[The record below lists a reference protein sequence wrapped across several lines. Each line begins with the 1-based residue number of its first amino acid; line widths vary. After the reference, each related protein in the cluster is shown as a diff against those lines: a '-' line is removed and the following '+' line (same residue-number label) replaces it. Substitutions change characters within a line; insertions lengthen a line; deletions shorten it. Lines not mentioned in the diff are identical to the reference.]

1 MNYKNTFKK
10 ISIAMI
16 LLLTFAACS
25 DDDDNNEIIPTQ
37 PNIVELAIATPEL
50 SSLVAALTAANLVD
64 ALNAD
69 GPFTVFA
76 PTNEAFA
83 TFLSDYD
90 FASLDDVPTEV
101 LTQVLLYHVVAGKI
115 VSADLTNPG
124 DTTAM
129 TLQGEDLTV
138 TMPEATITDATGVTD
153 IGITAVDIEASNG
166 VIHTI
171 DKIMLPFFLTEQ
183 NIVDIAIV
191 TPELSSLVAA
201 LFAADLVDV
210 LNTDGPFTVLAPT
223 NEAFETFLAD
233 NGFAT
238 LDDVPV
244 ALLQQVL
251 LNHVIAAD
259 LTSTDLVAA
268 GSGYT
273 NTAASGAGNNSMS
286 IYFNTS
292 NGVTFNGISSVS
304 QADIAASNGVIHV
317 VDAVIG
323 LPTVVTF
330 AAADPTFSTL
340 VTALTVLTPGTNFIE
355 VLQGEG
361 PFTVFAPTNEA
372 FSALPAIPEEEPLT
386 QILLYHVVA
395 GNIASAN
402 LTNPGN
408 TTATT
413 LQGED
418 ITVTMPEATITDA
431 SGNTDIQIIAVDV
444 QAVNGV
450 IHVINKVMLPLEF

>member
-25 DDDDNNEIIPTQ
+25 DDDNSNEILPTQ
-37 PNIVELAIATPEL
+37 PNIVDIAIATPEL

-183 NIVDIAIV
+183 NIVDIAIA

-201 LFAADLVDV
+201 LTAADLVDA
-210 LNTDGPFTVLAPT
+210 LNGDGPFTVLAPT
-223 NEAFETFLAD
+223 NEAFATFLAA

-244 ALLQQVL
+244 ELLTQVL
-251 LNHVIAAD
+251 LNHVISGN
-259 LTSTDLVAA
+259 LTSTDLVTA
-268 GSGYT
+268 GSGYS
-273 NTAASGAGNNSMS
+273 NTLASGAGNNPMS

-292 NGVTFNGISSVS
+292 NGVMFNGTSTVS
-304 QADIAASNGVIHV
+304 QADIAASNGVIHI

-330 AAADPTFSTL
+330 AVADPTFSTL
-340 VTALTVLTPGTNFIE
+340 VTALTVLTPATNFVEI
-355 VLQGEG
+355 LQDEG
-361 PFTVFAPTNEA
+361 PTVFAPTDEA
-372 FSALPAIPEEEPLT
+372 FSALPAIPDEEPLT

-408 TTATT
+408 TTAMT

-431 SGNTDIQIIAVDV
+431 SGNTDIAILAVDV

-450 IHVINKVMLPLEF
+450 IHVINKVMLPLQP

>member
-1 MNYKNTFKK
+1 MV
-10 ISIAMI
+10 

-25 DDDDNNEIIPTQ
+25 DDDDNNNVIIPTEQ
-37 PNIVELAIATPEL
+37 NIVDLAIVTPEL
-50 SSLVAALTAANLVD
+50 SSLVAALNAAGLVD

-90 FASLDDVPTEV
+90 FASLEDVPTEV
-101 LTQVLLYHVVAGKI
+101 LNQVLLYHVVAGKI

-138 TMPEATITDATGVTD
+138 TMPEETITDATGVTD

-166 VIHTI
+166 VIHLI
-171 DKIMLPFFLTEQ
+171 DKVMLPFLITEQ
-183 NIVDIAIV
+183 NIVDLAIA

-201 LFAADLVDV
+201 LTAAGLVDA
-210 LNTDGPFTVLAPT
+210 LNGDGPFTVLAPT
-223 NEAFETFLAD
+223 NDAFAAFLAD

-238 LDDVPV
+238 LGDVPV
-244 ALLQQVL
+244 PLLQQVL
-251 LNHVIAAD
+251 LNHVISGD
-259 LTSTDLVAA
+259 LTSTDLVTA
-268 GSGYT
+268 GSGYS
-273 NTAASGAGNNSMS
+273 NTLASGADNNSMS

-292 NGVTFNGISSVS
+292 NGVMFNGISSVS
-304 QADIAASNGVIHV
+304 QADITASNGVIHI

-408 TTATT
+408 TTAMT

-431 SGNTDIQIIAVDV
+431 SGNTDIGIIAVDV
-444 QAVNGV
+444 QALNGV

>member
-1 MNYKNTFKK
+1 MNYKNTIKK
-10 ISIAMI
+10 ISIAMV

-25 DDDDNNEIIPTQ
+25 DDDDNEIIPTQ

-50 SSLVAALTAANLVD
+50 SSLVAALTTADLVNT
-64 ALNAD
+64 LNGD

-83 TFLSDYD
+83 TFLSDND
-90 FASLDDVPTEV
+90 FATLDDVPVEV
-101 LTQVLLYHVVAGKI
+101 LQEVLLYHVVSGEIA
-115 VSADLTNPG
+115 SSDLTNPG
-124 DTTAM
+124 NTIAM
-129 TLQGEDLTV
+129 TVQGEDLTV

-153 IGITAVDIEASNG
+153 IGITVVDIEASNG
-166 VIHTI
+166 VVHLI
-171 DKIMLPFFLTEQ
+171 DKVMLPFLITEQ
-183 NIVDIAIV
+183 NIVDLALV

-201 LFAADLVDV
+201 LTAAGLVDA
-210 LNTDGPFTVLAPT
+210 LNGDGPFTVLAPT
-223 NEAFETFLAD
+223 NDAFATFLVD

-244 ALLQQVL
+244 PLLQQVL
-251 LNHVIAAD
+251 LNHVISGD
-259 LTSTDLVAA
+259 LTSSDLVAA
-268 GSGYT
+268 GSGYS
-273 NTAASGAGNNSMS
+273 NTLASGADNNSMS

-292 NGVTFNGISSVS
+292 NGVMFNGISSVS
-304 QADIAASNGVIHV
+304 QADITASNGVIHI

-408 TTATT
+408 TTAMT

>member
-1 MNYKNTFKK
+1 MSQY
-10 ISIAMI
+10 
-16 LLLTFAACS
+16 
-25 DDDDNNEIIPTQ
+25 
-37 PNIVELAIATPEL
+37 
-50 SSLVAALTAANLVD
+50 AL
-64 ALNAD
+64 
-69 GPFTVFA
+69 
-76 PTNEAFA
+76 
-83 TFLSDYD
+83 
-90 FASLDDVPTEV
+90 
-101 LTQVLLYHVVAGKI
+101 
-115 VSADLTNPG
+115 
-124 DTTAM
+124 
-129 TLQGEDLTV
+129 EDLKT
-138 TMPEATITDATGVTD
+138 AGVTD

-210 LNTDGPFTVLAPT
+210 LNEDGPFTVLAPT
-223 NEAFETFLAD
+223 NEAFATFLAD

-251 LNHVIAAD
+251 LNHVIAGD
-259 LTSTDLVAA
+259 LTSTDLVTA

-292 NGVTFNGISSVS
+292 NGVMFNGISTVS
-304 QADIAASNGVIHV
+304 QADIIASNGVIHI

-330 AAADPTFSTL
+330 ATADPTFSTL
-340 VTALTVLTPGTNFIE
+340 VTALTVLTPATNFVEI
-355 VLQGEG
+355 LQGEG
-361 PFTVFAPTNEA
+361 PFTVFAPTDEA
-372 FSALPAIPEEEPLT
+372 FSALPAIPDEEPLT

-408 TTATT
+408 TTAVT
-413 LQGED
+413 LQGEE

-431 SGNTDIQIIAVDV
+431 DGNTDIGIIAVDV

-450 IHVINKVMLPLEF
+450 IHVINKVMLPLQP

>member
-1 MNYKNTFKK
+1 MNYTNTIKK
-10 ISIAMI
+10 ISIAMV
-16 LLLTFAACS
+16 LFLTFAACS

-37 PNIVELAIATPEL
+37 QNIVELAIATPEL
-50 SSLVAALTAANLVD
+50 SSLVAALTAADLVD

-90 FASLDDVPTEV
+90 FATLDDVPVEV
-101 LTQVLLYHVVAGKI
+101 LQQVLLYHVVASEI
-115 VSADLTNPG
+115 ASSDLTNPG
-124 DTTAM
+124 NTTAM
-129 TLQGEDLTV
+129 TLQGADLTV
-138 TMPEATITDATGVTD
+138 TMPEATITDATGITD
-153 IGITAVDIEASNG
+153 IRITAVDIEASNG
-166 VIHTI
+166 VVHLI
-171 DKIMLPFFLTEQ
+171 DKVMLPFLITEQ
-183 NIVDIAIV
+183 NIVDLAIA

-201 LFAADLVDV
+201 LTAADLVGA
-210 LNTDGPFTVLAPT
+210 LNGDGPFTVLAPT
-223 NEAFETFLAD
+223 NDAFANFLSD

-244 ALLQQVL
+244 DVLTQVL
-251 LNHVIAAD
+251 LNHVISAD
-259 LTSTDLVAA
+259 LTSTDLVTA

-273 NTAASGAGNNSMS
+273 NTLASGADNNSMS

-292 NGVTFNGISSVS
+292 NGVTFNGTSSVS
-304 QADIAASNGVIHV
+304 QADITASNGVIHI

-340 VTALTVLTPGTNFIE
+340 VTALTVLTPATNFVEI
-355 VLQGEG
+355 LQGEG
-361 PFTVFAPTNEA
+361 PFTVFAPTDEA
-372 FSALPAIPEEEPLT
+372 FSALPSIPDEEPLT

-395 GNIASAN
+395 GNIASAD

-408 TTATT
+408 TTAMT

-418 ITVTMPEATITDA
+418 IIVTMPEATITDA
-431 SGNTDIQIIAVDV
+431 SGNTDIGIIAVDV
-444 QAVNGV
+444 QAVNGI
-450 IHVINKVMLPLEF
+450 IHVINKVMLPL

>member
-1 MNYKNTFKK
+1 MNYTNTIKK
-10 ISIAMI
+10 ISIAMV
-16 LLLTFAACS
+16 LFLTFAACS
-25 DDDDNNEIIPTQ
+25 DDDNNEIIPTQ
-37 PNIVELAIATPEL
+37 QNIVELAIATPEL
-50 SSLVAALTAANLVD
+50 SSLVAALTAADLVD

-90 FASLDDVPTEV
+90 FATLDDVPVEV
-101 LTQVLLYHVVAGKI
+101 LQQVLLYHVVASEI
-115 VSADLTNPG
+115 ASSDLTNPG
-124 DTTAM
+124 NTTAM
-129 TLQGEDLTV
+129 TLQGADLTV
-138 TMPEATITDATGVTD
+138 TMPEATITDATGITD
-153 IGITAVDIEASNG
+153 IRITAVDIEASNG
-166 VIHTI
+166 VVHLI
-171 DKIMLPFFLTEQ
+171 DKVMLPFLITEQ
-183 NIVDIAIV
+183 NIVDLAIA

-201 LFAADLVDV
+201 LTAADLVGA
-210 LNTDGPFTVLAPT
+210 LNGDGPFTVLAPT
-223 NEAFETFLAD
+223 NDAFANFLSD

-244 ALLQQVL
+244 DVLTQVL
-251 LNHVIAAD
+251 LNHVISAD
-259 LTSTDLVAA
+259 LTSTDLVTA

-273 NTAASGAGNNSMS
+273 NTLASGADNNSMS

-292 NGVTFNGISSVS
+292 NGVTFNGTSSVS
-304 QADIAASNGVIHV
+304 QADITASNGVIHI

-340 VTALTVLTPGTNFIE
+340 VTALTELTPATNFVEI
-355 VLQGEG
+355 LQGEG
-361 PFTVFAPTNEA
+361 PFTVFAPTDEA
-372 FSALPAIPEEEPLT
+372 FSALPSIPDEEPLT

-395 GNIASAN
+395 GNIASAD

-408 TTATT
+408 TTAMT

-418 ITVTMPEATITDA
+418 IIVTMPEATITDA
-431 SGNTDIQIIAVDV
+431 SGNTDIGIIAVDV
-444 QAVNGV
+444 QAVNGI

>member
-1 MNYKNTFKK
+1 
-10 ISIAMI
+10 MI

-25 DDDDNNEIIPTQ
+25 DDDDNSNEILPTQ
-37 PNIVELAIATPEL
+37 PNIVELAIATPDL
-50 SSLVAALTAANLVD
+50 SSLVAALTAADLVD

-76 PTNEAFA
+76 PTNDAFA
-83 TFLSDYD
+83 TFLSENG
-90 FASLDDVPTEV
+90 FANLDEVPVDV

-115 VSADLTNPG
+115 GSTDLTNPG
-124 DTTAM
+124 NTTAM

-138 TMPEATITDATGVTD
+138 TMPEATITDATGASD

-166 VIHTI
+166 VVHLVN
-171 DKIMLPFFLTEQ
+171 KVMLPFPLEQ
-183 NIVDIAIV
+183 NIVDIALD

-292 NGVTFNGISSVS
+292 NGVMFNGISTVS
-304 QADIAASNGVIHV
+304 QADIAASNGVIHI

-330 AAADPTFSTL
+330 AVADPTFSTL
-340 VTALTVLTPGTNFIE
+340 VTALTVLTPATNFVAI
-355 VLQGEG
+355 LQDEG
-361 PFTVFAPTNEA
+361 PYTVFAPTDEA
-372 FSALPAIPEEEPLT
+372 FSALPAIPDEEPLT

-395 GNIASAN
+395 GNITSSD
-402 LTNPGN
+402 LTDPGN
-408 TTATT
+408 TTAMT

-418 ITVTMPEATITDA
+418 IIVTMPETTITDA
-431 SGNTDIQIIAVDV
+431 SGNTDIEIIAVDV

-450 IHVINKVMLPLEF
+450 IHVINKVMLPLQP

>member
-1 MNYKNTFKK
+1 MNYKNTIKK
-10 ISIAMI
+10 LSIAMV

-25 DDDDNNEIIPTQ
+25 DDDDNNNVIIPTEQ
-37 PNIVELAIATPEL
+37 NIVDLAIVTPEL
-50 SSLVAALTAANLVD
+50 SSLVAALTAAGLVD
-64 ALNAD
+64 ALN
-69 GPFTVFA
+69 G
-76 PTNEAFA
+76 
-83 TFLSDYD
+83 
-90 FASLDDVPTEV
+90 
-101 LTQVLLYHVVAGKI
+101 
-115 VSADLTNPG
+115 
-124 DTTAM
+124 
-129 TLQGEDLTV
+129 
-138 TMPEATITDATGVTD
+138 
-153 IGITAVDIEASNG
+153 
-166 VIHTI
+166 
-171 DKIMLPFFLTEQ
+171 
-183 NIVDIAIV
+183 
-191 TPELSSLVAA
+191 
-201 LFAADLVDV
+201 
-210 LNTDGPFTVLAPT
+210 DGPFTVLAPT
-223 NEAFETFLAD
+223 NDAFAAFLAD

-238 LDDVPV
+238 LGDVPV
-244 ALLQQVL
+244 PLLQQVL
-251 LNHVIAAD
+251 LNHVISGD
-259 LTSTDLVAA
+259 LTSTDLVTA
-268 GSGYT
+268 GSGYS
-273 NTAASGAGNNSMS
+273 NTLASGADNNSMS

-292 NGVTFNGISSVS
+292 NGVMFNGISSVS
-304 QADIAASNGVIHV
+304 QADITASNGVIHI

-408 TTATT
+408 TTAMT

-431 SGNTDIQIIAVDV
+431 SGNTDIGIIAVDV
-444 QAVNGV
+444 QALNGV